1 MAWVKAKNPAS
12 SLLLVNPKRGKKMAV
27 RRRRKT
33 ATNTRRRTTAA
44 VNPRRR
50 RRNRTTIY
58 AAAPRR
64 TNTRRSNP
72 IRRRR
77 RSRNP
82 QVKTLLVGSLY
93 AAAGAMAQGV
103 IAGFIPIRAQGVMG
117 IGVELGVAY
126 LTAML
131 GERILGGANAQYFA
145 IGAAAGVGK
154 SILNYV
160 FGLAQSGVGALSS
173 AAAPAPQLPAAA
185 PQVGDITYYDGVGDI
200 VEQPDYW
207 PGY

>member
-12 SLLLVNPKRGKKMAV
+12 SLMLINPKRGKKMAV
-27 RRRRKT
+27 RRRRRT

-64 TNTRRSNP
+64 TNRRRSNP
-72 IRRRR
+72 VRRRR

-82 QVKTLLVGSLY
+82 QVKVFLQGAVLTAV
-93 AAAGAMAQGV
+93 GAMAQGV
-103 IAGFIPIRAQGVMG
+103 AAGLIPIRAPGIMG
-117 IGVELGVAY
+117 IGIEAAVAWGVWMVADKVVGGQNAMYIGLGAS
-126 LTAML
+126 
-131 GERILGGANAQYFA
+131 
-145 IGAAAGVGK
+145 AGVGK
-154 SILNYV
+154 SILNY
-160 FGLAQSGVGALSS
+160 FLGLAQSGVGALTQ
-173 AAAPAPQLPAAA
+173 AAAPPQLPPAA

-200 VEQPDYW
+200 VAEPEYW